1 MEVLAHQRMESALL
15 LKTKPL
21 VRVQCWD
28 VSGMEHLA
36 RIAPVPHAFPAK
48 IRQTLKPANLFL
60 GLFANGLQMKK
71 VPHAL
76 NFLLQLVKSCCI
88 FLIAQLS
95 QTHIAHGME
104 VFVPI

>member
-48 IRQTLKPANLFL
+48 IRQTSKHANLSL
-60 GLFANGLQMKK
+60 ESIASGLQRKK
-71 VPHAL
+71 KHHAWFSL
-76 NFLLQLVKSCCI
+76 HQHVSN
-88 FLIAQLS
+88 
-95 QTHIAHGME
+95 
-104 VFVPI
+104 